1 MIDLVHVDAAV
12 CGEVQVVAEED
23 DVAEGDV
30 GLEDLRELTGLVL
43 MHLVDLSAEALGR
56 VRDLVVGDGVH
67 HRFDSLLR
75 QVQALG
81 LEARLDDGDDG
92 SDGVEPGTDVN
103 VVPAF
108 CHGPAIALLAVS
120 DETVDIL
127 GSAGG
132 VRNADD
138 GVRRLDL
145 DRCFLFEDWHG

>member
-43 MHLVDLSAEALGR
+43 MHLVDLPAEALCR

-92 SDGVEPGTDVN
+92 ADGVEPGADVN

-108 CHGPAIALLAVS
+108 RHGPAIALLTVS
-120 DETVDIL
+120 DEAVDFL